1 MNLQSRI
8 IFCWLVVCP
17 LEVFGQSSSDQE
29 AGAIADAE
37 SAFLFINMLEFLA
50 EFETE
55 EGEWISPEI
64 LGNEVFTDLDVAS
77 SDSAG
82 ANDSEQSRLN
92 TQAGAE

>member
-8 IFCWLVVCP
+8 ILCLLAVCP
-17 LEVFGQSSSDQE
+17 VQVFGQSSSDQD

-64 LGNEVFTDLDVAS
+64 LGNEVFTDLDDVS

-82 ANDSEQSRLN
+82 ANDSGQSRLN
-92 TQAGAE
+92 TQVGAE